1 MRDQRDGRLFQI
13 TKFQGYFT
21 FLENWVRIFLMSVFV
36 KLSCLGVKRVEM
48 KQINTFEFLGVNLLK
63 SYLVIGSLE
72 YVDFLHH
79 IQGALSVITLLGD
92 GDLRVVVALG
102 GLTVLR
108 VGEYNERDPEIVN
121 LGSGEEIIGALRLQV
136 MIFQSVEET
145 INILVFN

>member
-1 MRDQRDGRLFQI
+1 ML
-13 TKFQGYFT
+13 
-21 FLENWVRIFLMSVFV
+21 V
-36 KLSCLGVKRVEM
+36 KLSFLGVKRVEM

-102 GLTVLR
+102 GLAVLR
-108 VGEYNERDPEIVN
+108 VGKDNERDPEIIN
-121 LGSGEEIIGALRLQV
+121 LRSGEQIVGALGLQV
-136 MIFQSVEET
+136 MIFQSVEIT
-145 INILVFN
+145 NYI